1 MQREETRLEDEAQR
15 EKTTEMRV
23 YRDLRHENSARIDGV
38 GGKVQRVEDV
48 ENLARNAVS
57 RGTDLR
63 GKIERVQLR
72 VKRERKGETF

>member
-1 MQREETRLEDEAQR
+1 
-15 EKTTEMRV
+15 MRV
-23 YRDLRHENSARIDGV
+23 HRDLRHEDSARIDGV
-38 GGKVQRVEDV
+38 GGKIQRVEDV